1 MGEAAQVT
9 KTTEEIQRISKHER
23 MLNLTNNQ
31 ENANKARAVF
41 LSPGGRKKR
50 GAGKDSS
57 RKSI

>member
-1 MGEAAQVT
+1 
-9 KTTEEIQRISKHER
+9 

-31 ENANKARAVF
+31 ENANKAKAVF
-41 LSPGGRKKR
+41 LSPVGGKKS

>member
-1 MGEAAQVT
+1 
-9 KTTEEIQRISKHER
+9 

-41 LSPGGRKKR
+41 LSPGGGKKR